1 MDMLDRYNNDL
12 QQLLGNSDR
21 LEWTRRRRKA
31 VLPTLFEQLRRQA
44 SSLHSAICQSLQC
57 ECTSLHSAKLLLSAG
72 NGTSTTSEDQETE
85 DIARLKVYFAR
96 DSSAM
101 SSTDTL
107 VTPSDR
113 WYAADVE
120 WGEVDADI
128 GGEATNFLPENAA
141 VTPIRSPSAS
151 RPKTAHSSRKVSFQ
165 RSTRR
170 PSNASLVPKDAVKI
184 EDLCA
189 ALKQYEGS
197 VQDQPVKGHLGYLP
211 ADENLCHTIYH
222 SYDRKPS
229 SAEIQDS
236 ITIAELL
243 NQQPPWSSQDIKRP
257 QRLEIA
263 LIMAKVVLQLSNCPW
278 LKEDWT
284 KDDIYFFRD
293 RQGKVYFDSMALTS
307 NFYSAKLSTRLEPL
321 ASAISHPSRK
331 RTKASLLSL
340 GVLIL
345 EMWFNKSI
353 ESCSFRDRFLGP
365 DGEENEFTRFNTTQ
379 KWQEQALE
387 EGGID
392 FDSLTYR
399 CVYGD
404 FGTAKQDLN
413 DEELRKAV
421 YQEVVQPL
429 ERILA
434 RYMNEGS
441 FINLQMQTACSL
453 SQLQTEDMR
462 KYDE

>member
-1 MDMLDRYNNDL
+1 MKATGLSRLDFEYKRIIYVLDRKRRARLMETLDRYNNDL

-21 LEWTRRRRKA
+21 LESTRRKRKA
-31 VLPTLFEQLRRQA
+31 ALPTLFDQFRRQA
-44 SSLHSAICQSLQC
+44 SSLHNAICRNLQC
-57 ECTSLHSAKLLLSAG
+57 ECTSLHSTKLLLSDG
-72 NGTSTTSEDQETE
+72 NGMSMTPKDQETE
-85 DIARLKVYFAR
+85 DVMRLKVYFGQK
-96 DSSAM
+96 SSAM
-101 SSTDTL
+101 SSTATL
-107 VTPSDR
+107 VSHSNR

-120 WGEVDADI
+120 MGEADADI
-128 GGEATNFLPENAA
+128 RGEATNVLMENVAG
-141 VTPIRSPSAS
+141 TPMRSPSVS
-151 RPKTAHSSRKVSFQ
+151 RSESGYFPRKVSFQ
-165 RSTRR
+165 QTTRR
-170 PSNASLVPKDAVKI
+170 RSSNASFVPKDAVKI
-184 EDLCA
+184 DDLCA
-189 ALKQYEGS
+189 ALKQYEGAA
-197 VQDQPVKGHLGYLP
+197 QDQPAKGHLGYLP

-222 SYDRKPS
+222 SHDRKPS

-243 NQQPPWSSQDIKRP
+243 NQQPPWSSQDVKRP

-263 LIMAKVVLQLSNCPW
+263 LVMAKVVLQLHNCPW
-278 LKEDWT
+278 LREDWT

-293 RQGKVYFDSMALTS
+293 RQGKIYLDSMALT
-307 NFYSAKLSTRLEPL
+307 NQFYSVKLSTPAEPL
-321 ASAISHPSRK
+321 TSTNSYPSRK

-353 ESCSFRDRFLGP
+353 ESCNFRNSFLGP

-404 FGTAKQDLN
+404 FGTAKQDLH

-434 RYMNEGS
+434 RYE
-441 FINLQMQTACSL
+441 
-453 SQLQTEDMR
+453 
-462 KYDE
+462 